1 MSAQVP
7 APAPEPGAEAITAD
21 LASQLLAAVNA
32 LTVSVKETQSSVEET
47 KSVATSQGATLSE
60 LTANLTFPIEFLVLN
75 CTFI

>member
-21 LASQLLAAVNA
+21 LA
-32 LTVSVKETQSSVEET
+32 LTVSVKEAQSSVEET